1 MATGT
6 IKKLVMERGFGFIK
20 PDAGGSD
27 IFFHCTALAQ
37 KSDFDA
43 LAEGQK
49 VEFTEGDGK
58 GGRPKAEDVTVL
70 G

>member
-27 IFFHCTALAQ
+27 IFFHCSALPQ
-37 KSDFDA
+37 KSDFDG
-43 LAEGQK
+43 LDEGQK
-49 VEFTEGDGK
+49 VEFTAGDGK
-58 GGRPKAEDVTVL
+58 GGRPKAEDVVVL
-70 G
+70 S

>member
-27 IFFHCTALAQ
+27 LFFHCSALAQ
-37 KSDFDA
+37 KSDFDG
-43 LAEGQK
+43 LTEGQK
-49 VEFTEGDGK
+49 VDFNEGDGK

-70 G
+70 S